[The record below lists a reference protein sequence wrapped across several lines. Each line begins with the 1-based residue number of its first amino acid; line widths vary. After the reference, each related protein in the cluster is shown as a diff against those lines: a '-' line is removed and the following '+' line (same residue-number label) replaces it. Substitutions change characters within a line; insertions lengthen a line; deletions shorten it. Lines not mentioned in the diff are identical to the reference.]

1 MFMRMGFITARNCP
15 RSWHSFIFGIGTM
28 ALFISL
34 SGCGA
39 KETPLAIRMY
49 NPNTNQTLHCTGR
62 DQTGNYTKVL
72 ANAVEACA
80 RELEA
85 RGFVRD

>member
-1 MFMRMGFITARNCP
+1 MIFNRP
-15 RSWHSFIFGIGTM
+15 RTDCSVGRRLRLVIAPIII
-28 ALFISL
+28 AISL
-34 SGCGA
+34 PGCGA

-49 NPNTNQTLHCTGR
+49 NPDTNQTLHCTGR

>member
-1 MFMRMGFITARNCP
+1 M
-15 RSWHSFIFGIGTM
+15 
-28 ALFISL
+28 
-34 SGCGA
+34 
-39 KETPLAIRMY
+39 AIRMY

>member
-1 MFMRMGFITARNCP
+1 MIFNSPRTDCSARHRLRFVIAP
-15 RSWHSFIFGIGTM
+15 III
-28 ALFISL
+28 AISL
-34 SGCGA
+34 PACAA

>member
-1 MFMRMGFITARNCP
+1 MIFNSP
-15 RSWHSFIFGIGTM
+15 RTDCSAGRRLRFVIAPIII
-28 ALFISL
+28 AISL
-34 SGCGA
+34 PSCGV

-49 NPNTNQTLHCTGR
+49 NPNTTQTLHCTAR
-62 DQTGNYTKVL
+62 DQTGQFTTVI